1 MLGGLAIVASDTAG
15 QREIAAETDDA
26 IRLYRAGDP
35 LSLANEL
42 NRLLASPET
51 LKAAQ
56 VASLAAAQARYNWEV
71 DEVKLQKILTEV
83 LIPTVGGQE

>member
-1 MLGGLAIVASDTAG
+1 
-15 QREIAAETDDA
+15 
-26 IRLYRAGDP
+26 
-35 LSLANEL
+35 L

-56 VASLAAAQARYNWEV
+56 AASLAAAQARYNWEV

-83 LIPTVGGQE
+83 LIPTVGGQD